1 MIGII
6 RALLTAGVWV
16 NYRFMRAVFGLP
28 LRLFPIPERTR
39 NKIAGALSTGFWLV
53 LIWTVFLAVAS
64 PGWAYLILGP
74 LSVWLIAAVIRME
87 DRRAPVRR

>member
-1 MIGII
+1 MISVI
-6 RALLTAGVWV
+6 RALMTAGVWI

-28 LRLFPIPERTR
+28 LRLFPIAERTR

-53 LIWTVFLAVAS
+53 LIWTVFLAAAL

-74 LSVWLIAAVIRME
+74 LSVWLFVAVIRME
-87 DRRAPVRR
+87 ERRALVRR